1 MRKRTFRRFSPRCDV
16 LEARRLLLGYTPAQ
30 ITAAYALNAISF
42 MSPSGTAIT
51 GNGAGQTIALIET
64 YHDPNIQASLDGFDA
79 RYGLPNITLDVVN
92 LAGNLTD
99 GGWAGEESL
108 DVEWAHA
115 IAPGANI
122 EVVEAAPGNNDAQSF
137 SDFITAVQTASQT
150 KGVSVVSMSLGSSEF
165 SGESSSDS
173 AFSTAGIT
181 YVASSGDGGTVE
193 WPASAP
199 DVLAVGGTTL
209 RLSGAGYGSEL
220 GWAGTGGGL
229 AVDETEPS
237 YQEAV
242 QSTGQRSTP
251 DVSFEADPSTGVA
264 VYYVPPNGTG
274 DAGNWGI
281 VGGTSVGAPAWA
293 GILAIANQGR
303 AVGGQPALSGGTQTV
318 PALYSFASSAFR
330 KVSLSFGINFGTTN
344 TAINTP
350 NYNTQ
355 TGLGS
360 PVGSALV
367 ADLVAISNATDP
379 IPPGSPPT
387 SPPTPPATPPPAPT
401 PPPFT
406 IPTPIPVVTAP
417 VAPITHVPAPLP
429 APVTAG
435 PTPATPAPAAAPRAV
450 PKKKAAVHAPPKH
463 HAKTGHLVSRRK
475 ATAKPQSGKK
485 TPGQSEH
492 RA

>member
-1 MRKRTFRRFSPRCDV
+1 MSNTFNHLRAVFSSRKIPASNAPIPLPLRLLPATTHDCSVAALHPSIYALGVYGVSRGDVRFLVFFVHTLIRACGGGSDARKSAVAAQAETRALLAGGSGVLSIGTIFLGLPCPGPSKKIESQPSARRICSSIRFSILTRLVMRKRTFRRFSPRCDV

-42 MSPSGTAIT
+42 MSPSGTAVT

-92 LAGNLTD
+92 LAGNQTD

-165 SGESSSDS
+165 SGESSSDA
-173 AFSTAGIT
+173 AFLTAGIT

-209 RLSGAGYGSEL
+209 RVSGAGYGSEL

-237 YQEAV
+237 YQEGA

-251 DVSFEADPSTGVA
+251 DVSFEADPSTGVS

-281 VGGTSVGAPAWA
+281 VGGTSVGARPGPGFWRSPT
-293 GILAIANQGR
+293 R
-303 AVGGQPALSGGTQTV
+303 AVLLGGSRR
-318 PALYSFASSAFR
+318 S
-330 KVSLSFGINFGTTN
+330 
-344 TAINTP
+344 
-350 NYNTQ
+350 
-355 TGLGS
+355 
-360 PVGSALV
+360 
-367 ADLVAISNATDP
+367 
-379 IPPGSPPT
+379 
-387 SPPTPPATPPPAPT
+387 
-401 PPPFT
+401 
-406 IPTPIPVVTAP
+406 
-417 VAPITHVPAPLP
+417 
-429 APVTAG
+429 
-435 PTPATPAPAAAPRAV
+435 PAARRQCRRSTRLLRATFARF
-450 PKKKAAVHAPPKH
+450 P
-463 HAKTGHLVSRRK
+463 
-475 ATAKPQSGKK
+475 
-485 TPGQSEH
+485 
-492 RA
+492 